1 MKIAVS
7 GWYVFGLY
15 GRRLIPLHYWIML
28 DEWVAKEGSRVS
40 LQQYV
45 SVTELLLTRIH
56 TKDGHRLEPPTHKTE
71 QQLK

>member
-15 GRRLIPLHYWIML
+15 GRRSGIML